1 MKNIYRNSTTGRNK
15 SRMSFIDDTNILE
28 KIEKVSKRRM
38 VSQSEVVRQFIH
50 EGLKYWDV

>member
-1 MKNIYRNSTTGRNK
+1 MKSIYRNSTTGRNK
-15 SRMSFIDDTNILE
+15 SRMSFIDDTKILE